1 MLSILEGFLEEAREM
16 VSPLRNPIV
25 RQDKSCHGADV
36 ATGQPSLC
44 GGQGTPPA
52 CPLASGTFL
61 GSAEGSWQAHLPW
74 SFPWGHYP
82 QLHFFKN

>member
-1 MLSILEGFLEEAREM
+1 MVLSIQEGFLEEAREM

-25 RQDKSCHGADV
+25 RQDKSCHSADV

-44 GGQGTPPA
+44 GGQGTPQH
-52 CPLASGTFL
+52 ASGTFL

-74 SFPWGHYP
+74 SFPRGHYP